1 MRKLVSNLVTAS
13 TFVVAACLAAATP
26 AAAQSFPSK
35 PVRVI
40 VPYPPGGVTDIVLRL
55 VARTVETEKLLP
67 QPMAIV
73 NVPAGAG
80 AVGSRQAKDSDPD
93 GHTLLGMHVGMLI
106 SAALGRTDFGP
117 EAFET
122 VAETGS
128 GCMMSAV
135 TKDSPYRSLKDLL
148 DAARAKPG
156 ELPEANAIGG
166 AVHLASLLLN
176 DAAGTQMRYVQVG
189 GGPDRFKSILGG
201 HTAATLFATAEYMQ
215 FRDSV
220 RALALLAPTRNAAFP
235 DVPTAKEL
243 GYDVTFCVDTWWFAP
258 KGTPADRVATLAEAL
273 RKAMALP
280 AMQQE
285 LVSRTQDPTFV
296 AGAALRSKIDRQY
309 EDVRRITTKY
319 KVQ

>member
-1 MRKLVSNLVTAS
+1 MRSIVTP
-13 TFVVAACLAAATP
+13 LAALAALLAIDCAP
-26 AAAQSFPSK
+26 ARAQSFPSK
-35 PVRVI
+35 PVRVVI
-40 VPYPPGGVTDIVLRL
+40 PYVPGGLTDIMIRL
-55 VARTVETEKLLP
+55 VARTIETEKLLP
-67 QPMAIV
+67 QPMPIV

-80 AVGSRQAKDSDPD
+80 AVGSRQVKDSEAD
-93 GHTLLGMHVGMLI
+93 GHTLLGMHVGLLI
-106 SAALGRTDFGP
+106 AAAIGRTDFGP

-135 TKDSPYRSLKDLL
+135 AKDSPHRSLKDLL

-201 HTAATLFATAEYMQ
+201 HTVATLFATAEYMQ

-220 RALALLAPTRNAAFP
+220 RGLALLAPTRNAAFP

-258 KGTPADRVATLAEAL
+258 KGTPADRVTLLAAAIG
-273 RKAMALP
+273 KAMAMP
-280 AMQQE
+280 ALQQE
-285 LVSRTQDPTFV
+285 FTSRTQEPSFIAGPT
-296 AGAALRSKIDRQY
+296 LRTKVDRQY
-309 EDVRRITTKY
+309 QDVRRITAKY